1 MDYNNIRDMKV
12 IETIN
17 FKKDI
22 EAINKFIGVEI
33 IQSTWQQTPII
44 CEGREFIK
52 WKDIIKNCFVKRP
65 VLEIGYLD
73 NETLF
78 IKDTIS
84 INNVVHST
92 EHILST
98 MVFISKKVNSLI
110 NTSVDITFQYGLFE
124 TYTINRS

>member
-52 WKDIIKNCFVKRP
+52 WKEKQKENSIFIKN
-65 VLEIGYLD
+65 
-73 NETLF
+73 
-78 IKDTIS
+78 
-84 INNVVHST
+84 
-92 EHILST
+92 
-98 MVFISKKVNSLI
+98 
-110 NTSVDITFQYGLFE
+110 
-124 TYTINRS
+124 